1 MLTAKQIM
9 TKEVVTAKPQ
19 HTLRVV
25 YTLMKHYGIR
35 HIPIVEN
42 RRVLGVVTESE
53 LLLRSSTTPDGSVV
67 VPEISAREAMNPSL
81 VSCRSYTPVANI
93 AATMITYKK
102 RCVLVADKTL
112 KGIITTSNILDRFC
126 FDREIDGRKVSP
138 LRSKGMVN
146 TIPIHLSSN

>member
-9 TKEVVTAKPQ
+9 TTDVITARPHHSLK
-19 HTLRVV
+19 VV
-25 YTLMKHYGIR
+25 YALMKHYSIR

-42 RRVLGVVTESE
+42 HKVLGVVSEAE
-53 LLLRSSTTPDGSVV
+53 LLLRSQSTAEGTVI
-67 VPEISAREAMNPSL
+67 VPEQPAGEALNPSI

-93 AATMITYKK
+93 AATMIAYKN

-126 FDREIDGRKVSP
+126 FDREMDGRKVTP
-138 LRSKGMVN
+138 LR
-146 TIPIHLSSN
+146 